1 MKQIFLLLLL
11 IVSSLTA
18 GFQKMKQNIR
28 DPEEAFKVE
37 IKKNGDLLKTTIN
50 LADGIYIYDDALKYK
65 IVKPEKIDLN
75 PLLKRPKPETFH
87 GFVVHRKKP
96 IEVDIP
102 LSLLKQKLSSDHATL
117 EIDFQGCSEAGLCYQ
132 PMQKRFEIALAD
144 VTTSDKPDSTKKL
157 QQESQTAAATQ
168 QTKQTPASS
177 TKTAETTTDEDTLSE
192 EDRIVNTLKS
202 GSIGTVLALFF
213 GFGLLLSLTP
223 CIFPMIPI
231 LSSIIVSQSG
241 EGKTQ
246 MSMGRGLFLSAVY
259 VLAMSVA
266 YTIAGVFAGLFGA
279 NIQTA
284 LQNPWVLSIFALIF
298 VALALSMFGY
308 YEIQLPQSL
317 QSKLT
322 KKSDQAQSKGGL
334 VGVAVMGFLSAL
346 IVGPCVA
353 PALAG
358 ALVYIGQTGD
368 ALLGGAALFVMS
380 LGMGVPLLIVGA
392 GAGKL
397 MPKPGGW
404 MTLVSQIFGV
414 VMLAIAIWML
424 ERILPGYIS
433 LFLWGLLFVGSA
445 VYMGALEPM
454 PETMKG
460 AKKLIK
466 VFAVILLL
474 IGILELVGAFSG
486 ATNPLD
492 PLEKLKPAKS
502 GTRVTA
508 QTGIRFQPVRNIEEL
523 ERAVAAAKKPVML
536 DFSADW
542 CTSCK
547 EFEHIT
553 FKDPKVVALLQN
565 FTLLRADVTKNSPQD
580 KALLKRFN
588 LFGPPALIFYK
599 NGKMLSNY
607 KTIGY
612 KKPQE
617 LIPVLEKILKQDK

>member
-1 MKQIFLLLLL
+1 MKMKQILFLLLFS
-11 IVSSLTA
+11 ISSLLA
-18 GFQKMKQNIR
+18 GFKMMDQNILGP
-28 DPEEAFKVE
+28 DEAFQVE
-37 IKKNGDLLKTTIN
+37 AVKKDGLIKTKIKLGDK
-50 LADGIYIYDDALKYK
+50 IYIYDDALKYK
-65 IVKPEKIDLN
+65 IVKPKEVDLDKE
-75 PLLKRPKPETFH
+75 LKRPKPEKFH
-87 GFVVHRKKP
+87 DFIVHRNR
-96 IEVDIP
+96 EVDVDIP
-102 LSLLKQKLSSDHATL
+102 LDLIRQKVDTDDFTL
-117 EIDFQGCSEAGLCYQ
+117 AIEYQGCSEEGLCYQ
-132 PMQKRFEIALAD
+132 PLKKEFTFKL
-144 VTTSDKPDSTKKL
+144 DKSAPG
-157 QQESQTAAATQ
+157 
-168 QTKQTPASS
+168 
-177 TKTAETTTDEDTLSE
+177 ETTTQKAPAAAVADKKPASTATAQPQEPLSE
-192 EDRIVNTLKS
+192 EDRIVNTLKG
-202 GSIGTVLALFF
+202 GSIWTILGLFF

-241 EGKTQ
+241 EGKAK

-322 KKSDQAQSKGGL
+322 KTSDEAQHKGGL
-334 VGVAVMGFLSAL
+334 MGVAVMGFLSAL

-380 LGMGVPLLIVGA
+380 LGMGVPLLVVGA
-392 GAGKL
+392 GAGKF
-397 MPKPGGW
+397 MPRPGGW

-414 VMLAIAIWML
+414 VMLGIAIWML
-424 ERILPGYIS
+424 ERIVPGYVS
-433 LFLWGLLFVGSA
+433 LFLWALLFIGSA
-445 VYMGALEPM
+445 VYMGALEPFK
-454 PETMKG
+454 EGVRG

-466 VFAVILLL
+466 VSAVILLL
-474 IGILELVGAFSG
+474 IGILEMVGAFTG

-492 PLEKLKPAKS
+492 PLEKLKARPAVG
-502 GTRVTA
+502 GTTA
-508 QTGIRFQPVRNIEEL
+508 QQQGVSFTIVKNL
-523 ERAVAAAKKPVML
+523 EALDKAVKESTKPVML

-547 EFEHIT
+547 ELEHIT
-553 FKDPKVVALLQN
+553 FKDPEVVKLLSN
-565 FTLLRADVTKNSPQD
+565 FTLLRADVTQNSLED
-580 KALLKRFN
+580 KAMLKRYN
-588 LFGPPALIFYK
+588 LFGPPAMLFYK
-599 NGKMLSNY
+599 NGKMLKNQ

-612 KKPQE
+612 KSPKE
-617 LIPVLEKILKQDK
+617 FIPILKKVLGQP